1 MPKITFEREQRVVE
15 IKPGQTLLQAADQ
28 AGIDLFRG
36 MWPGLHCNRMKG
48 WCNRCKVWVTPET
61 PQAINPPTAKERS
74 PLRLNG
80 RVHGS
85 LRLACQVQAQ
95 GDVVVH
101 TRVGG
106 PEVAGNTDWPD
117 TDEPTKWKERWEK
130 RHEGKGGAAE
140 PDEEAEAEG

>member
-1 MPKITFEREQRVVE
+1 VAGPALQPDEGLVQPLQSVGDAGDAAGDQSADREGTLAAAAQR
-15 IKPGQTLLQAADQ
+15 PRA
-28 AGIDLFRG
+28 
-36 MWPGLHCNRMKG
+36 
-48 WCNRCKVWVTPET
+48 
-61 PQAINPPTAKERS
+61 
-74 PLRLNG
+74 
-80 RVHGS
+80 
-85 LRLACQVQAQ
+85 RLAPAPCQVQAQ